1 MATNNKRTNFQNVYM
16 ENDIYI
22 YISSKRHT
30 MSMR

>member
-22 YISSKRHT
+22 SSKRHT